1 MLDKLD
7 ALRQGLLRGAMSR
20 GDLMDLA
27 KLVRARQEVGA
38 DPELRAILGDIELRA
53 AVELAKLESLR

>member
-1 MLDKLD
+1 
-7 ALRQGLLRGAMSR
+7 MSR
-20 GDLMDLA
+20 GDLMELA